1 MGIESPLEE
10 AHVEV
15 IVRAA
20 LRRSRPGGAP
30 SSDRRTA
37 EAVLFALADTQL
49 DRVAE
54 HGFDSRSAA
63 ALDALRRHLLGGED
77 AASVTATI
85 LRPDHH
91 GGWACRLDRPIP
103 LEAAQSLAS
112 IARAFRG
119 DRRFAAIAI
128 EANLWEGPE
137 TAALRPPDT
146 TLGDRVIVLDRD
158 PDGLDDLRDTARIC
172 AALRLAIMKR
182 CPVQPVPEWI
192 GGHRADGEALERDHL
207 ACIALPHPDGLGRWR
222 LGAAALLV
230 PREISDDTVRRELLP
245 ALEVSPEHGPLRL
258 WDAHSPAI
266 GWRLHL
272 RRGGASSELLHES
285 WWRGGDLG
293 ERQWASV
300 TPVVMDRHGSREHEQ
315 REAIERSCA
324 RLGLPIPVEIEVGR
338 ESSIP
343 GVPAAGSFPMSRRA
357 GRRVRQQWHVR
368 VVFDTPMRGPIVLGA
383 GRYRGHG
390 LMMPIHE
397 PSGADH
403 SHGG

>member
-1 MGIESPLEE
+1 MGIDPPLEE
-10 AHVEV
+10 TPVEV
-15 IVRAA
+15 IIRAA
-20 LRRSRPGGAP
+20 VRRSRRPGT

-37 EAVLFALADTQL
+37 ESVLFALADTQL

-54 HGFDSRSAA
+54 HGFDSASAES
-63 ALDALRRHLLGGED
+63 LNLLRRHLLGGED
-77 AASVTATI
+77 AAGVTATI
-85 LRPDHH
+85 LRPDHF

-103 LEAAQSLAS
+103 LASARALAS

-119 DRRFAAIAI
+119 DDRFTAIAI
-128 EANLWEGPE
+128 EAAPWEAP
-137 TAALRPPDT
+137 APASPRAPDA

-158 PDGLDDLRDTARIC
+158 AEGLDDLRDTARIC

-192 GGHRADGEALERDHL
+192 GGHRADGEALDRDHL
-207 ACIALPHPDGLGRWR
+207 ACVALPQADDSGRWR

-230 PREISDDTVRRELLP
+230 PREISDEAVRQELLP
-245 ALEVSPEHGPLRL
+245 ALESSAEHGPLRL
-258 WDAHSPAI
+258 WDAMAPPI
-266 GWRLHL
+266 RWRLHA
-272 RRGGASSELLHES
+272 RRGGAASERLHES
-285 WWRGGDLG
+285 WWRGGELG
-293 ERQWASV
+293 ARQWASV

-324 RLGLPIPVEIEVGR
+324 RLGLPAPIEVEVGR
-338 ESSIP
+338 HSAIP
-343 GVPAAGSFPMSRRA
+343 GVPAAGSFPMSRRE
-357 GRRVRQQWHVR
+357 GRRPRQQWHVR
-368 VVFDTPMRGPIVLGA
+368 VAFEQPVRGPIVLGA

-397 PSGADH
+397 TSGADH